1 MVVLLQE
8 GVVKLCHLKEKLQPY
23 LKEKN
28 MKGSK
33 KANYN
38 KNSKPV
44 KKKATAK
51 KKKVVK
57 KEDK

>member
-1 MVVLLQE
+1 MQE